1 MTFDDRGKGAQPP
14 ADIWKIQLDLL
25 SNQNSFNVFNIPRPA
40 SNALM
45 NYKVLC
51 TDNTNGSKSRKG
63 NLRRPAH
70 GFFLVAWNAER
81 GVDRNSVGCGNQ
93 KNPMLFGESK
103 CICHPWAETLQHLP
117 QKILFALPRHHDHN
131 IYVLGRSWLSS
142 VLEGAPAENSIR
154 YFLVVEKYCNFKR
167 RFEDAH
173 SGCFRFRR
181 E

>member
-51 TDNTNGSKSRKG
+51 TDNTNGSKFRKG

-81 GVDRNSVGCGNQ
+81 EVDRNSVGCGNQ

-117 QKILFALPRHHDHN
+117 QKSSSLSHGTMTTISTSWV
-131 IYVLGRSWLSS
+131 VLGSPQCWR
-142 VLEGAPAENSIR
+142 ATPPRTA
-154 YFLVVEKYCNFKR
+154 
-167 RFEDAH
+167 
-173 SGCFRFRR
+173 
-181 E
+181 